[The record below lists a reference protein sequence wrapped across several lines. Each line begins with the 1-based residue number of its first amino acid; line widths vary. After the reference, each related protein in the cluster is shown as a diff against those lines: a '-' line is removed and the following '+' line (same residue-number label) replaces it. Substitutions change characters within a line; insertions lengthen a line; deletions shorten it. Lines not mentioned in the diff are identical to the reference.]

1 MNYYH
6 NYLIEKNMKDNTI
19 TIDYGAA
26 QPYDNITYSSSIDTI
41 TLSPSTYGV
50 DSITVPSTFATT
62 VNGSIYNTTVPNGG
76 FTIAGGAGTG
86 YNWSNT
92 TANVNID
99 TDGISIKEGGDIK
112 IAGKSLSDAIE
123 KIEARLG
130 ILNPNPELEDR
141 WERLRDLRKQYIDL
155 EKDLLEKEKLM
166 KILKEK

>member
-6 NYLIEKNMKDNTI
+6 NYLIEKTMKDNTTTIDVSGYGAIPSYSYNVGSSLGTDTI
-19 TIDYGAA
+19 TIDSSL
-26 QPYDNITYSSSIDTI
+26 YSSGSLT
-41 TLSPSTYGV
+41 SAST
-50 DSITVPSTFATT
+50 S
-62 VNGSIYNTTVPNGG
+62 
-76 FTIAGGAGTG
+76 TIAWNQGYSTTG
-86 YNWSNT
+86 WTNT
-92 TANVNID
+92 TASVNID
-99 TDGISIKEGGDIK
+99 TDGISIKEGSDIK